1 MSKHAGETGKHAGGA
16 QDVGDPNPLPNPLP
30 ELGALEWD
38 DIVLRLLF
46 AAAFGIAAG
55 LAYFLTQRKKRAEA
69 ASFVA
74 TMALL
79 AVLLGMVSMVIGS
92 NIARA
97 FALVGAL
104 SIVRF
109 RTVVDDT
116 RDTAFVI
123 FAVVVGM
130 AAGAGAYLV
139 AAVGIPIVGLVAW
152 ALASWGRSG
161 ETNVAPNV
169 GLTELVVRVGT
180 GVDPVAGVAQ
190 VLAKHAEDI
199 RLTAIATVRQGT
211 ALDLTYVLRLRA
223 GVTALALVGELNR
236 TEGVQGVE
244 WKDAGAEREKKE
256 KP

>member
-1 MSKHAGETGKHAGGA
+1 MPKGTGEATPDANPFS
-16 QDVGDPNPLPNPLP
+16 DPVPDQP
-30 ELGALEWD
+30 ALEWD
-38 DIVLRLLF
+38 DIVLRLAF
-46 AAAFGIAAG
+46 ATAFGIAAG
-55 LAYFLTQRKKRAEA
+55 AAYFLTQRKKRAEA

-109 RTVVDDT
+109 RTVVEDT

-152 ALASWGRSG
+152 VLALWGRSG
-161 ETNVAPNV
+161 EKPEPVAVARP
-169 GLTELVVRVGT
+169 TALVVRLGA
-180 GVDPVAGVAQ
+180 GIDPAAGVAG
-190 VLAKHAEDI
+190 VLAKHADDPQ
-199 RLTAIATVRQGT
+199 LVAIVTVRQGT
-211 ALDLTYVLRLRA
+211 ALDLTYQLRLRPDT
-223 GVTALALVGELNR
+223 TALALIGDLNR

-244 WKDAGAEREKKE
+244 WKSDDGEK
-256 KP
+256 

>member
-1 MSKHAGETGKHAGGA
+1 MSKGSGEVASADLNPFAAGPPEAGGP
-16 QDVGDPNPLPNPLP
+16 V
-30 ELGALEWD
+30 WD
-38 DIVLRLLF
+38 DILVRLSL
-46 AAAFGIAAG
+46 AAAFGMAAG
-55 LAYFLTQRKKRAEA
+55 LAYFLTQRKSRAES

-74 TMALL
+74 TMVLL

-109 RTVVDDT
+109 RTVVEDT

-130 AAGAGAYLV
+130 AAGSGAYLV
-139 AAVGIPIVGLVAW
+139 AAIGIPIVGFVAW
-152 ALASWGRSG
+152 LLALWGRSG
-161 ETNVAPNV
+161 ELGAARSRPT
-169 GLTELVVRVGT
+169 TMIVRLGA
-180 GVDPVAGVAQ
+180 GIDPAAGVAG

-199 RLTAIATVRQGT
+199 QLTAVGTVRQGT
-211 ALDLTYVLRLRA
+211 ALELTYNIRLRIA
-223 GVTALALVGELNR
+223 DGAMALIADLNR

-244 WKDAGAEREKKE
+244 WKSDG
-256 KP
+256 PIL

>member
-1 MSKHAGETGKHAGGA
+1 MSKHAGEVGKAAGG
-16 QDVGDPNPLPNPLP
+16 DTGGDQNPFPNPLP
-30 ELGALEWD
+30 EAGVLGWD
-38 DIVLRLLF
+38 DIVLRLSF
-46 AAAFGIAAG
+46 AAAFGMAAG
-55 LAYFLTQRKKRAEA
+55 LAYFLTQRKKRSEA

-74 TMALL
+74 TMVLL
-79 AVLLGMVSMVIGS
+79 AILLGMVSMVIGS

-109 RTVVDDT
+109 RTVVEDT

-152 ALASWGRSG
+152 LLSWWGRSG
-161 ETNVAPNV
+161 EKSANPFAGQTT
-169 GLTELVVRVGT
+169 LIVRVGT
-180 GVDPVAGVAQ
+180 GVDPAAGLATVI
-190 VLAKHAEDI
+190 AKHADDV
-199 RLTAIATVRQGT
+199 RLTAVATVRQGT
-211 ALDLTYVLRLRA
+211 ALDLTYILRLRT
-223 GVTALALVGELNR
+223 GVTALVLIGELNR

-244 WKDAGAEREKKE
+244 WKDKDVREAEGEKK
-256 KP
+256 

>member
-1 MSKHAGETGKHAGGA
+1 MPKGA
-16 QDVGDPNPLPNPLP
+16 SEANGSTDLNPFTDPVPDIRPLVW
-30 ELGALEWD
+30 E

-46 AAAFGIAAG
+46 AAAFGMAAAA
-55 LAYFLTQRKKRAEA
+55 AYYLTQRRSRSEA

-74 TMALL
+74 TMVLL
-79 AVLLGMVSMVIGS
+79 AVLLGMVSMVIGT

-109 RTVVDDT
+109 RTVVEDT

-152 ALASWGRSG
+152 VLALWGRSG
-161 ETNVAPNV
+161 GAAEPPAA
-169 GLTELVVRVGT
+169 GETELHVRVGT
-180 GVDPVAGVAQ
+180 GVDAAAVLTP
-190 VLAKHAEDI
+190 VLAKHADAA
-199 RLTAIATVRQGT
+199 RLVGVETAKQGT
-211 ALDLTYVLRLRA
+211 ALELSYRLRLKP
-223 GVTALALVGELNR
+223 GVAPLALLGELNR

-244 WKDAGAEREKKE
+244 WKDTGPK
-256 KP
+256 

>member
-1 MSKHAGETGKHAGGA
+1 MPKHAGEVTKAAGETKE
-16 QDVGDPNPLPNPLP
+16 GDSNPFTNPLP
-30 ELGALEWD
+30 EQGMLEWD

-55 LAYFLTQRKKRAEA
+55 MAYFLTQRKNRAEA

-74 TMALL
+74 TMVLL
-79 AVLLGMVSMVIGS
+79 AILLGMVSMVIGS

-109 RTVVDDT
+109 RSVVEDT

-130 AAGAGAYLV
+130 AAGAGTYLV
-139 AAVGIPIVGLVAW
+139 AAVGIPIVGFVAW
-152 ALASWGRSG
+152 LLAWWGRSG
-161 ETNVAPNV
+161 EKSVVPLV
-169 GLTELVVRVGT
+169 GQTMLVLRVGT
-180 GVDPVAGVAQ
+180 GVDPAAGLAAVI
-190 VLAKHAEDI
+190 AKHAEDV
-199 RLTAIATVRQGT
+199 RLAAVVTVRQGT
-211 ALDLTYVLRLRA
+211 ALDLTYILRLRT
-223 GVTALALVGELNR
+223 GVTALTLIGELNR

-244 WKDAGAEREKKE
+244 WKDKDAEGEKK
-256 KP
+256 

>member
-1 MSKHAGETGKHAGGA
+1 MSKNGGEAKQLADA
-16 QDVGDPNPLPNPLP
+16 NPFSDPVPDLP
-30 ELGALEWD
+30 ALEWT
-38 DIVLRLLF
+38 DIVSRLGF
-46 AAAFGIAAG
+46 AAAFGMAAA
-55 LAYFLTQRKKRAEA
+55 LAYYLTQRKKRSEA

-74 TMALL
+74 TMVLL
-79 AVLLGMVSMVIGS
+79 SVLLGMVSMVIGS

-109 RTVVDDT
+109 RTVVEDT

-152 ALASWGRSG
+152 VLALWGRSG
-161 ETNVAPNV
+161 EQSAPSAVA
-169 GLTELVVRVGT
+169 GLTTLVVRIGT
-180 GVDPVAGVAQ
+180 GVDPAIGVAV
-190 VLAKHAEDI
+190 VLSKHADDVN
-199 RLTAIATVRQGT
+199 LTAVATVRQGT
-211 ALDLTYVLRLRA
+211 ALDLTYSLRLRA
-223 GVTALALVGELNR
+223 GVTPVALIGELNR

-244 WKDAGAEREKKE
+244 WKDAGDGEKK
-256 KP
+256 

>member
-1 MSKHAGETGKHAGGA
+1 MPKGAGEVNGTSGA
-16 QDVGDPNPLPNPLP
+16 TDLNPFTDPVPDIRPLL
-30 ELGALEWD
+30 WD

-46 AAAFGIAAG
+46 AAAFGIAAAT
-55 LAYFLTQRKKRAEA
+55 AYYLTQRRNRSEA

-74 TMALL
+74 TMVLL
-79 AVLLGMVSMVIGS
+79 AVLLGMVSMVIGT

-109 RTVVDDT
+109 RSVVEDT

-152 ALASWGRSG
+152 LVAAWGRSG
-161 ETNVAPNV
+161 PQTAKPNETA
-169 GLTELVVRVGT
+169 LQVRVGT
-180 GVDPVAGVAQ
+180 GVDVTATIDP
-190 VLAKHAEDI
+190 VLAKHTDGA
-199 RLTAIATVRQGT
+199 RLVAVGTTKQGT
-211 ALDLTYVLRLRA
+211 AVELAYQIRLKPNVA
-223 GVTALALVGELNR
+223 PLALLSELNR

-244 WKDAGAEREKKE
+244 WKDAERK
-256 KP
+256 

>member
-1 MSKHAGETGKHAGGA
+1 MAKGSGEVAAADVNPFASGPPEVGGP
-16 QDVGDPNPLPNPLP
+16 V
-30 ELGALEWD
+30 WD
-38 DIVLRLLF
+38 DILLRLSL

-55 LAYFLTQRKKRAEA
+55 LAYFLTQRKTRAES

-74 TMALL
+74 TMVLL

-109 RTVVDDT
+109 RTVVEDT

-139 AAVGIPIVGLVAW
+139 AAIGIPIVGLIAW
-152 ALASWGRSG
+152 LLALWGRSG
-161 ETNVAPNV
+161 ELSAVRSRPTA
-169 GLTELVVRVGT
+169 LVVRLGA
-180 GVDPVAGVAQ
+180 GIDPAAGVAG
-190 VLAKHAEDI
+190 VLAKHAEDVQ
-199 RLTAIATVRQGT
+199 LTAVGTVRQGT
-211 ALDLTYVLRLRA
+211 ALELTYSIRLRA
-223 GVTALALVGELNR
+223 ADGAMALINDLNR

-244 WKDAGAEREKKE
+244 WKSDGK
-256 KP
+256 

>member
-1 MSKHAGETGKHAGGA
+1 MPKHAGETGKH
-16 QDVGDPNPLPNPLP
+16 VGDGKEAVDPNPFTDPVPDQRP
-30 ELGALEWD
+30 LEWD
-38 DIVLRLLF
+38 DIVLRLAF

-74 TMALL
+74 TMVLL

-109 RTVVDDT
+109 RTVVEDT

-152 ALASWGRSG
+152 LLAWWGRSG
-161 ETNVAPNV
+161 EKKLEPRGDQT
-169 GLTELVVRVGT
+169 TLVVRVGT
-180 GVDPVAGVAQ
+180 GSDPTAGVGA
-190 VLAKHAEDI
+190 VLAKHADDVH
-199 RLTAIATVRQGT
+199 LVAVATVRQGT
-211 ALDLTYVLRLRA
+211 ALDLTYLLRLRA
-223 GVTALALVGELNR
+223 GVTPLALLGELNR

-244 WKDAGAEREKKE
+244 WKDTEAEKK
-256 KP
+256 

>member
-1 MSKHAGETGKHAGGA
+1 MPKHAG
-16 QDVGDPNPLPNPLP
+16 DVEQAANGNPFDGVLP
-30 ELGALEWD
+30 EQRPLEWT
-38 DIVLRLLF
+38 DIALRLGL
-46 AAAFGIAAG
+46 AAAFGLAAS
-55 LAYFLTQRKKRAEA
+55 LAYFLTARKKRSEA

-74 TMALL
+74 TMTLL
-79 AVLLGMVSMVIGS
+79 SILLGMVSMVIGS

-109 RTVVDDT
+109 RTVVEDT

-152 ALASWGRSG
+152 FLAWWGRSG
-161 ETNVAPNV
+161 EKK
-169 GLTELVVRVGT
+169 ELPAARVGVTALSIRIGTGIDPAT
-180 GVDPVAGVAQ
+180 GVAT
-190 VLAKHAEDI
+190 VLAKHATDVA
-199 RLTAIATVRQGT
+199 LVGVATARQGT
-211 ALDLTYVLRLRA
+211 ALDLTYTLRLRESITPVA
-223 GVTALALVGELNR
+223 IIGELNR

-244 WKDAGAEREKKE
+244 WKETTGDSEKK
-256 KP
+256 